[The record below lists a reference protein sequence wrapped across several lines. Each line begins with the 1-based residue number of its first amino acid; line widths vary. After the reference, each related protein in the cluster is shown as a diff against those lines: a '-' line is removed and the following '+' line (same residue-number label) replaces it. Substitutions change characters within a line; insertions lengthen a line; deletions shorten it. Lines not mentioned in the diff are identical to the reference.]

1 MVLTPRI
8 GILWCILCALTA
20 QGASAQGAY
29 QSMNG
34 LALSLDKDQEEYT
47 FWVAG
52 HVYGSSSSSPF
63 PAASLLANLDVL
75 NSSGAKFMILAG
87 DALQEPVERHF
98 EVFKKYFLDKILF
111 PVFNAPGNH
120 DGADRKLY
128 ENYFGK
134 TFSSFQYSTEMFLIL
149 NSELVDGEEGRGQKK
164 FVLDMINEFRRSD
177 RRKHLFIVT
186 HRLLW
191 AIDNPPYDQILTYV
205 NSPIAHSTDSFE
217 FSRQIIPELE
227 KLPNDKKVY
236 FVGGDIGKDNSL
248 TVFYGADA
256 KERMIFLATGIGDAG
271 NDAILKVNVSSEQ
284 GIRVTPV
291 SLTGLT
297 MKPIEFYDLEYWA
310 SELGSSFDV
319 KKQKANKMWNH
330 LYFKRGL
337 VIAFVG
343 TCFLFVMLRW
353 KRIL

>member
-1 MVLTPRI
+1 M
-8 GILWCILCALTA
+8 
-20 QGASAQGAY
+20 
-29 QSMNG
+29 
-34 LALSLDKDQEEYT
+34 
-47 FWVAG
+47 
-52 HVYGSSSSSPF
+52 
-63 PAASLLANLDVL
+63 
-75 NSSGAKFMILAG
+75 
-87 DALQEPVERHF
+87 
-98 EVFKKYFLDKILF
+98 
-111 PVFNAPGNH
+111 
-120 DGADRKLY
+120 
-128 ENYFGK
+128 
-134 TFSSFQYSTEMFLIL
+134 
-149 NSELVDGEEGRGQKK
+149 
-164 FVLDMINEFRRSD
+164 
-177 RRKHLFIVT
+177 
-186 HRLLW
+186 
-191 AIDNPPYDQILTYV
+191 
-205 NSPIAHSTDSFE
+205 
-217 FSRQIIPELE
+217 
-227 KLPNDKKVY
+227 Y